1 MNGFIILGG
10 NMKASDKL
18 KSQIDLKEK
27 QIEQIRN
34 VIAERD
40 GLLEYKD
47 NQESFG
53 QSALTGKEKYFNY
66 RIYFLRDEKISKS
79 EFENKKA
86 ELDKLHEKNYES
98 VKQLNSEI
106 ILLKGALERALF
118 EEASKITPKNKNST
132 SRDFETELHDIITI
146 VSSWENIEGSYTQS
160 KLAAKMN
167 RPRYYLTRLF
177 KKTFT
182 YYNHESTFKEHLIY
196 LVRNGIDSVRRS
208 ESKNRDEK
216 LSRLQHFLRC
226 LTNDIESIGLTVPDR
241 KGSSKIKG
249 KIKRQY

>member
-1 MNGFIILGG
+1 
-10 NMKASDKL
+10 MKASDKL

-160 KLAAKMN
+160 KLAAAEILSHPAFQEN
-167 RPRYYLTRLF
+167 VYL
-177 KKTFT
+177 
-182 YYNHESTFKEHLIY
+182 
-196 LVRNGIDSVRRS
+196 
-208 ESKNRDEK
+208 
-216 LSRLQHFLRC
+216 LQ
-226 LTNDIESIGLTVPDR
+226 S
-241 KGSSKIKG
+241 
-249 KIKRQY
+249 